1 MVYPEY
7 DRVIKTDGAKKQK
20 KNNQKKPKQLM
31 VQGISCQS
39 SG

>member
-20 KNNQKKPKQLM
+20 TKKTKKTQTTDGARNLLS
-31 VQGISCQS
+31 V
-39 SG
+39 